1 MYHGVAAQDLRAAPA
16 PRVPRSL
23 RSWLVDVHMLLRPA
37 PRRRT
42 RGCAALAAVLAAEEA
57 CCLDDGT
64 DPLPPAYLRVA
75 FLGGELGFWND
86 LPSQLERLSLAD
98 AKRGHAGLLVG
109 KCFRVNGSLSQ
120 LADGCSAAPSSR
132 SRRARCNAAR
142 RPKLGGRR
150 VDGMGRR
157 CPRRRA
163 AGASERADAGRRHR
177 GAPQRFGSA
186 AAARRPGQKPTR
198 ALLLQTWAFARP
210 VRGTAAL
217 GGFEGVHS
225 ALRAGYEA
233 YAALRGA
240 GLSDADVAP
249 AGDARIGG
257 GRTRTFVRLYNP
269 NAVHPS
275 VGGTYLAAAVLYAAL
290 TRRDV
295 RHLNVPSCAPEMAP
309 CAMALRPAEDTYLRD
324 VAARAVEMAR
334 ARERRPVR
342 ERAEL

>member
-1 MYHGVAAQDLRAAPA
+1 M
-16 PRVPRSL
+16 
-23 RSWLVDVHMLLRPA
+23 
-37 PRRRT
+37 RRT
-42 RGCAALAAVLAAEEA
+42 RAVLAAREA

-120 LADGCSAAPSSR
+120 LADGCSAAPSSAL
-132 SRRARCNAAR
+132 SPRALLTPLDDPNWEDDAWMGWDAA
-142 RPKLGGRR
+142 
-150 VDGMGRR
+150 VH
-157 CPRRRA
+157 
-163 AGASERADAGRRHR
+163 ADAPLGPASASTRGRRHR
-177 GAPQRFGSA
+177 GAPQRRRRCCCA
-186 AAARRPGQKPTR
+186 PARARSRRVRCCCRRGRSRGGARHGGPRRVRGR
-198 ALLLQTWAFARP
+198 ALRTAR
-210 VRGTAAL
+210 
-217 GGFEGVHS
+217 
-225 ALRAGYEA
+225 GYEA
-233 YAALRGA
+233 YAAALRGA

-249 AGDARIGG
+249 AGDAFALVAAER
-257 GRTRTFVRLYNP
+257 RDVFVRLYNP

-295 RHLNVPSCAPEMAP
+295 RHLNVPSCAPEAAP
-309 CAMALRPAEDTYLRD
+309 CAMALRPAEDTYLRG
-324 VAARAVEMAR
+324 AARAVEMAR

>member
-1 MYHGVAAQDLRAAPA
+1 
-16 PRVPRSL
+16 
-23 RSWLVDVHMLLRPA
+23 MLLRPA

-42 RGCAALAAVLAAEEA
+42 RGCAALAAVLAAREA

-120 LADGCSAAPSSR
+120 LADGCSAAPSSAL
-132 SRRARCNAAR
+132 SPRALLTPLDDPNWEDDAWMGWDAAVLVDA
-142 RPKLGGRR
+142 PLG
-150 VDGMGRR
+150 
-157 CPRRRA
+157 P
-163 AGASERADAGRRHR
+163 ASAPTRADGIAALRNDLAPLLLRAG
-177 GAPQRFGSA
+177 
-186 AAARRPGQKPTR
+186 PGQKPTR

-233 YAALRGA
+233 YAAALRGA

-249 AGDARIGG
+249 AGDAFALVAAER
-257 GRTRTFVRLYNP
+257 RDVFVRLYNP

-295 RHLNVPSCAPEMAP
+295 RHLNVPSCAPEAAP